1 MTATEH
7 RSHGGIA
14 GGERRHLTVL
24 FSDLVGSTA
33 LASTFDPE
41 DWGDVVRQYHTCV
54 DEAVARFGGHVA
66 EHLGD
71 GVVAYFGWPLAHGND
86 PERAVRTGLAIV
98 EAALA
103 LGRRLDLPLH
113 VRVGIETGPV
123 VIDEHGVGFGE
134 PMNVAARVQAIAET
148 DTVLITAATH
158 RLVAG
163 LFVVDDGGTHALKG
177 VPKPVTVH
185 RVRGASGVRG
195 RLAAAAAHGLTPY
208 VGRDA
213 ERRVL
218 RDRWQRARDGRGH
231 VVLVVGEP
239 GIGKSRLLEQFRQE
253 LGGTPHT
260 WIETAG
266 SPFFQNTPLYPITD
280 MLQQFVAVAAD
291 ASATERVAAL
301 ERALGVTAMPLAES
315 VPLVAPLLGL
325 PVPDRYPPLLASPD
339 QQRAKLLAT
348 VVGWAV
354 AAARMQPLV
363 VVVEDLQWID
373 ASTAEVLRLLA
384 SHAASVPLLLL
395 LTART
400 DYQPPR
406 PLPQHH
412 TELVLTRLAPTLV
425 REMAARV
432 AAAAALSPELLDAVV
447 SRTDGVPLF
456 VEELTKT
463 IVESGAGVAARDIP
477 VTLHDSLMARL
488 DRLGDAK
495 EVAQVA
501 SVLGREFDHRL
512 LLHVYGLAQ
521 ASDTAEPALTAALA
535 KLADAELLFARGAP
549 PHATY
554 AFKHALVQDTA
565 YASLLKR
572 RRRELHRATAQVLT
586 ERFPERA
593 ELQPEL
599 LAHHHTE
606 AGDAAPAAAAWQA
619 AGERAL
625 LRSAREAVAHL
636 RRGIAVVAAVA
647 DGAARAQQELALQLR
662 LGQALQATVGYG
674 SEEVAAA
681 FARTKT
687 LTDQL
692 GTGSQDMF
700 LLLLLWTNTF
710 SWGELQGARQ
720 IADRL
725 LEIGVRDGARPV
737 ETWAHVTQACTHY
750 HGGDYAVARKHADRA
765 VGLYRVDEHRT
776 APQDPGTS
784 ALAYGALAAFQLG
797 FADQARRYVD
807 EAVALAQRLETPF
820 NTVWTQFY
828 DAFVAHHGRDFARVL
843 LITERILP
851 IAREHQFAFFVS
863 WSEVIRGWALAESG
877 DVAAGL
883 ALLRGALGAL
893 DRMTHH
899 VGTGV
904 RLACLG
910 HVLALA
916 GDVDA
921 ALRTIDDALSVV
933 REQRSC
939 RPELLYERATIR
951 ARAGA
956 PTGEVHAGYE
966 AALAAADDLDARFW
980 GLRCATG
987 LARLLA
993 AEGRRRDAVDVLA
1006 PRYAWFTEGFG
1017 CRDLVEARALLDELQ

>member
-41 DWGDVVRQYHTCV
+41 DWGDVVRQYHACV
-54 DEAVARFGGHVA
+54 DDTVARFGGHVA

-86 PERAVRTGLAIV
+86 PERAVRAGLAIV

-123 VIDEHGVGFGE
+123 VIDEHGVGVRRADERRRPCPVDRRNRYGADHGGDA
-134 PMNVAARVQAIAET
+134 P
-148 DTVLITAATH
+148 
-158 RLVAG
+158 AG
-163 LFVVDDGGTHALKG
+163 RGAVPGRGRRDPALKG
-177 VPKPVTVH
+177 VPRPVTVH

-213 ERRVL
+213 ERRLL

-291 ASATERVAAL
+291 ASAAERLAAL
-301 ERALGVTAMPLAES
+301 ERALAVTALPLAES

-325 PVPDRYPPLLASPD
+325 PVPERYPPLLASPD
-339 QQRAKLLAT
+339 QQRAKLLAA

-373 ASTAEVLRLLA
+373 ASTEEVLRLLA
-384 SHAASVPLLLL
+384 ETAASVPLLML

-400 DYQPPR
+400 DYAPPR

-432 AAAAALSPELLDAVV
+432 AAAAALSQELLDVV
-447 SRTDGVPLF
+447 VTRTDGVPLF

-477 VTLHDSLMARL
+477 ATLHDSLMARL
-488 DRLGDAK
+488 DRLGAAK

-512 LLHVYGLAQ
+512 LVHVSG
-521 ASDTAEPALTAALA
+521 TPEPALTAALA
-535 KLADAELLFARGAP
+535 KLADAELLFARGVP

-554 AFKHALVQDTA
+554 AFKHALVQDAA

-572 RRRELHRATAQVLT
+572 RCRELHRAAAQVLA

-606 AGDAAPAAAAWQA
+606 AGDAAPASAAWQA

-636 RRGIAVVAAVA
+636 RRGIAVVPAMPA
-647 DGAARAQQELALQLR
+647 GAARAQQELALQLR

-681 FARTKT
+681 FARTRT

-692 GTGSQDMF
+692 GTGSQDLF
-700 LLLLLWTNTF
+700 ALLLLWTNTF

-750 HGGDYAVARKHADRA
+750 HGGDYAVARTHADRA
-765 VGLYRVDEHRT
+765 VALYRADDHRT

-820 NTVWTQFY
+820 NSVWTQFY
-828 DAFVAHHGRDFARVL
+828 DAFLAHHGRDFARVL
-843 LITERILP
+843 LVTERILP

-877 DVAAGL
+877 EVAGGL
-883 ALLRGALGAL
+883 ALLRGALAAL
-893 DRMTHH
+893 DGMTHH

-921 ALRTIDDALSVV
+921 ALRTIDDALGVV

-956 PTGEVHAGYE
+956 PAGEVHAGYE

-980 GLRCATG
+980 GLRCATA

-993 AEGRRRDAVDVLA
+993 AEGRRREAADLLA

-1017 CRDLVEARALLDELQ
+1017 SRDLVEARTLLDGLR